1 MNIYNVYMKT
11 VISDC
16 KLIVIE
22 GSSTPDEKMKALT
35 VLCLLGQKNDK
46 KNSKPIEGIISS
58 SVEYILCS
66 ATNQLRIVTKS
77 LQKSSMLHKDTYIMN
92 INIICITLYYT
103 YFRCIIIYNNSSTS
117 WCCTNFANNING
129 YK

>member
-1 MNIYNVYMKT
+1 MKT

-16 KLIVIE
+16 KLIIIE

-35 VLCLLGQKNDK
+35 VLCLLGQRNDK
-46 KNSKPIEGIISS
+46 KIIKPIEGIISS

-77 LQKSSMLHKDTYIMN
+77 LQKSSMLHMNTYI
-92 INIICITLYYT
+92 INISITCI
-103 YFRCIIIYNNSSTS
+103 
-117 WCCTNFANNING
+117 
-129 YK
+129 K